1 MPDGATTKENANLRD
16 DLDALRK
23 DVAKLSEDVRSIAGD
38 RIGAARDRARDTA
51 NWARERGE
59 AAANEVGHR
68 IEERPLTS
76 VAVAFGVGMVIG
88 RLLDRR

>member
-1 MPDGATTKENANLRD
+1 MAEGTTTKETANLRD

-23 DVAKLSEDVRSIAGD
+23 DVSKLTDDVRGIASE
-38 RIGAARDRARDTA
+38 RVSAARDRARDTA
-51 NWARERGE
+51 YRARDRGE
-59 AAANEVGHR
+59 AVASEVGHR

-76 VAVAFGVGMVIG
+76 VAVAFGVGMLIG